1 LFVMSDQLNKLG
13 FMEFLGERLVMR
25 LGGLP
30 PAVVAVTLL
39 VVYVAIHYLFVSQTA
54 HLLALFAVF
63 LGVGAKLGV
72 SAPLLAFQLLFATN
86 YFAALAPQ
94 SSSANLLFVGQRLLS
109 AGRPL
114 QAGAPSTPRLHAAVP
129 RDRDTVAAPGDPLGD
144 TVHGYFLTALRT
156 NPELAIFLTLACG
169 FVLGSVKIG
178 SFQARQRGRHAARR
192 RADRAARHSGPTV
205 VKVVFFDLFLF
216 ATDTRSARSSSA
228 VWAERA
234 ATGRA

>member
-1 LFVMSDQLNKLG
+1 MSDQLNKLG

-63 LGVGAKLGV
+63 VGVGVKLGV

-94 SSSANLLFVGQRLLS
+94 ASSANLLFVGSGYLPQGEVYKWGVIHTAACLLIYLLI
-109 AGRPL
+109 G
-114 QAGAPSTPRLHAAVP
+114 TPWLLL
-129 RDRDTVAAPGDPLGD
+129 VA
-144 TVHGYFLTALRT
+144 R
-156 NPELAIFLTLACG
+156 
-169 FVLGSVKIG
+169 
-178 SFQARQRGRHAARR
+178 
-192 RADRAARHSGPTV
+192 
-205 VKVVFFDLFLF
+205 
-216 ATDTRSARSSSA
+216 
-228 VWAERA
+228 
-234 ATGRA
+234 